1 MMRRFAEGAFR
12 IFLACDYTDFQK
24 QISSLVVTVTLTKI
38 SVKQYNRTARQPDVR
53 AEMLAGLPEEIE
65 EYIFCRKKE
74 QHLWRENKSDREVC
88 GPYRSRIPPGRSC
101 CKTDCTADSEMC
113 GLWRK
118 GKSKCKEPFPKSYNI
133 CIPFS
138 PFNCDP
144 ITVSIFSLKLKT
156 RLKIS
161 RMKRKNR
168 SVRMHHS
175 RSLKTF
181 GCR

>member
-1 MMRRFAEGAFR
+1 MMRLFAEGAFR
-12 IFLACDYTDFQK
+12 IFLVCGYTDFRK
-24 QISSLVVTVTLTKI
+24 QISGLVVTVTLTKI
-38 SVKQYNRTARQPDVR
+38 SVKPYKRTARQPGVR
-53 AEMLAGLPEEIE
+53 GEMLAGLPEETE
-65 EYIFCRKKE
+65 KYTFCRKKV
-74 QHLWRENKSDREVC
+74 QHLWRGNKSDRERC

-118 GKSKCKEPFPKSYNI
+118 GKSKCNEPFPKSCNT

-144 ITVSIFSLKLKT
+144 ITVSIFSLKLKM
-156 RLKIS
+156 RSKIS

-168 SVRMHHS
+168 SVRMRHS
-175 RSLKTF
+175 RSLMPF
-181 GCR
+181 GRR